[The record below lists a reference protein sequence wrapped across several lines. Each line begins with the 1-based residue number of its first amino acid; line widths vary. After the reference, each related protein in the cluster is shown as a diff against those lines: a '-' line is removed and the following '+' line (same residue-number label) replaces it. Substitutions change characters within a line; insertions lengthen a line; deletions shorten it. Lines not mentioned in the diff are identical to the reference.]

1 MQVTVGRIGK
11 PHGIR
16 GEVTIEVRTDEPEL
30 RFAPG
35 TTISR
40 ENGPDLIVSDFHWHS
55 GRVLLKFLG
64 VDSRNAAEELRDSIL
79 TVERADAEVPK
90 ESDEYY
96 DTNLIGCTVQT
107 TSGEELGRV
116 TDVLHLP
123 SQDVLVVS
131 PAGEAGLDYL
141 IPFVASIVP
150 TVDPVAKLITV
161 DPPEGLLAQDLSN
174 ED

>member
-35 TTISR
+35 TTLKR
-40 ENGPDLIVSDFHWHS
+40 ESGSDLIVSDFHWHS

-64 VDSRNAAEELRDSIL
+64 VDSRSAAEELRNSIL
-79 TVERADAEVPK
+79 IVERAADEVPQ
-90 ESDEYY
+90 ENDEYY
-96 DTNLIGCTVQT
+96 DSNLIGCEVKTLA
-107 TSGEELGRV
+107 GEVIGHV
-116 TDVLHLP
+116 IDVLHLP
-123 SQDVLVVS
+123 SQDALVVDS
-131 PAGEAGLDYL
+131 GDDAGTEYL
-141 IPFVASIVP
+141 IPFVESIVP
-150 TVDPVAKLITV
+150 TVDVVSKIITI
-161 DPPEGLLAQDLSN
+161 DPPEGLLTEDIAN